1 MDYQSRIA
9 DDLGNDGPT
18 VLFGSLC
25 LIGFD
30 TSIVVSLQSSSC
42 LTPGPVSPGL
52 FLPRSRPWLLST
64 AAERWFGARSCKP
77 VPRGPPSSVK
87 QLRTTWPLGLS
98 HSWHTMFMASGS
110 GECSKLTINIGRK
123 PVKGREGKI
132 HGTDNCFS

>member
-1 MDYQSRIA
+1 MNCTALPLYGLRTMRSFFHSARTTIHSQPRRCDQTEGLRIRQRVSTEEPCHPVPGDNHSR
-9 DDLGNDGPT
+9 
-18 VLFGSLC
+18 
-25 LIGFD
+25 
-30 TSIVVSLQSSSC
+30 
-42 LTPGPVSPGL
+42 
-52 FLPRSRPWLLST
+52 R
-64 AAERWFGARSCKP
+64 RWFGTHSCKP

-110 GECSKLTINIGRK
+110 GECSTLTINIGRK